1 MEEILAAKVIWWC
14 GLNRKAAPSRAL
26 HRSLLLRWREEVE
39 VGVVTE
45 AAFCRRRRGRGCRF
59 WYVVFVA
66 LGNFFEREIFFLRFV
81 DTRLHI
87 PVVVYV

>member
-1 MEEILAAKVIWWC
+1 LAAKVIWWC

-26 HRSLLLRWREEVE
+26 HSSLLLRRREEVE

-45 AAFCRRRRGRGCRF
+45 AAFCRPGEVADAGSGH
-59 WYVVFVA
+59 VVFVA

>member
-1 MEEILAAKVIWWC
+1 LAAKVIWWC

-45 AAFCRRRRGRGCRF
+45 AAFCRRGEVADASGH
-59 WYVVFVA
+59 VVFVA
-66 LGNFFEREIFFLRFV
+66 LDNFFEREIFFLRFV
-81 DTRLHI
+81 DTRLRI